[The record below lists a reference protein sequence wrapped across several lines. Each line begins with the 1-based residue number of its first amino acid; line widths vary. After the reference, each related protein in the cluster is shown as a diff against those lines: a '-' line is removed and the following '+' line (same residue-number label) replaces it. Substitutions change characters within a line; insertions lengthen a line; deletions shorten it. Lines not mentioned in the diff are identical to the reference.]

1 MVVAALVLIFAI
13 AAVVWRVATEATPR
27 LTIHRTLAAYVRFPG
42 RPPVLA
48 WPREGQAAVEVEG
61 VGGFGTSGTSA
72 PVPIASVAKVMTA
85 YLTLLEHPLAVGKEG
100 FVMTVT
106 PTDSEEEER
115 REALGESVL
124 PVRVGERITERQ
136 ALEALLLP
144 SANNIAAMLAVH
156 EAGGLAAFVD
166 RMNDAAKRLD
176 MSSTTYTDPSG
187 FDPQTVSTAAD
198 QLKLARVAM
207 RDPVFASLVSEP
219 SAHLPLAG
227 IVANYNGLV
236 GEDGYVGVKTGS
248 DRAAGGCL
256 VFAKRVVV
264 SGRALTVLGVV
275 LGQREGSLIDAALTS
290 ARRLGDSAAGALRAQ
305 VVVPAGAS
313 VLSVTSVGGHRTV
326 AVTNSALSKVGW
338 AGLALPV
345 EMSRRPAM
353 TRLKAGET
361 LGSVTVRGTGTATT
375 EAVAKS
381 SLGAPSLGWRL
392 RHLF

>member
-1 MVVAALVLIFAI
+1 VAVAVLMLALSIV
-13 AAVVWRVATEATPR
+13 AVVWRVATEATPR
-27 LTIHRTLAAYVRFPG
+27 LTIHRTLAAYVRFSG
-42 RPPVLA
+42 GPPVLA
-48 WPREGQAAVEVEG
+48 WPQEGQAAVEVEG
-61 VGGFGTSGTSA
+61 VGSFGTSGTSA

-85 YLTLLEHPLAVGKEG
+85 YLTLLEHPLGVGNDG

-106 PTDSEEEER
+106 SADSEEEER

-156 EAGGLAAFVD
+156 EAGGLSAFVD
-166 RMNDAAKRLD
+166 RMNTTAKRLD

-187 FDPQTVSTAAD
+187 FEPETVSTAAD
-198 QLKLARVAM
+198 QLKLARMAM
-207 RDPVFASLVSEP
+207 RDPVFASLVDES
-219 SAHLPLAG
+219 SADLPLAG
-227 IVANYNGLV
+227 IVDNYNDLV

-256 VFAKRVVV
+256 VFAKRVVIG
-264 SGRALTVLGVV
+264 GRALTVLGVV
-275 LGQREGSLIDAALTS
+275 LGQREGSLIEAALTS

-305 VVVPAGAS
+305 VVVPAGTS
-313 VLSVTSVGGHRTV
+313 VLSVTSVGGERTV
-326 AVTNSALSKVGW
+326 AVTKSALRRVGW

-345 EMSRRPAM
+345 EMSTRAAM
-353 TRLKAGET
+353 TQLREGER
-361 LGSVTVRGTGTATT
+361 LGSVTIQGVGTATT
-375 EAVAKS
+375 ESVAKS
-381 SLGAPSLGWRL
+381 SLGGPSLGWRL